1 MAQNSILRS
10 PVVEQTA
17 EFSRCLA
24 ATRNGKNLFITGKAG
39 TGKSTLLRLIRD
51 SASPKEIAV
60 VAPTGVAALNVD
72 GATIH
77 RVFGFRKDLT
87 PDLHRYRAPDYLQ
100 EIDILVIDEV
110 SMVSADLMDMMSTA
124 LQRARHSSAAFGGVQ
139 VVMIGDLF
147 QLPPVSMDEV
157 RDTYY
162 ATDFFFSSRAFEESN
177 VDTIELT
184 KVFRQK
190 DPLFVNILN
199 AIRDGSVTDAH
210 LDRLNARC
218 DPSYKHTI
226 AESPSQGASQ
236 CMTIATT
243 RSYVDEI
250 NSRMLAGIRAE
261 ARTYVADRSGEIEDK
276 AFDSIEQLRL
286 KPGAQVMML
295 VNQDDYANGTVAEVR
310 GLGDDEITVFIPEI
324 GDERQVKRY
333 RWEVLKPTRKNG
345 KIVKEVVGVFEQ
357 YPMQLAWAVTVHKS
371 QGKTFDRVVFDCK
384 RIFED
389 GQTYV
394 ALSRCRSLE
403 GLTLTQPI
411 EQRHIKVSS
420 AVRRFYR
427 SCTSQRVPIT
437 SQPTVFVG
445 LHTTGDDKY
454 RKLVEVG
461 VLRVEAGVEVL
472 KLSTLIAPGRDASM
486 AASVG
491 INASD
496 LTLCPSIEEARDI
509 LGLAMDG
516 ACVVGCHV
524 HDILA
529 LSNWPEGTVE
539 EGVYYELGKIPF
551 GEGER
556 PTALELAQQARS
568 DFDNLLPGHR
578 EQIQAAPFRFLSRTI
593 TPGSYLYGRAP
604 IDGSGA
610 FFSSEA
616 FRSLD
621 ASSQATARQGIA
633 IGMIAHGASASIA
646 QSKTILRRESISAS
660 SAEEV
665 RLRFVAKAEKDQRV
679 SFEEAR
685 FVNRLGDLFGMP
697 LENALVEKDLRT
709 KAAFRRGMKVYLS
722 GQTGKAGSS
731 CEGMSKEDVRDLC
744 ADAGL
749 VFLSGF
755 RKGDKPDALIVA
767 DLSTQGK
774 KRVNADRWKVDLFS
788 WEELL
793 QWVRERKQ
801 P

>member
-1 MAQNSILRS
+1 MTQNPTLRS

-17 EFSRCLA
+17 EFRRCLA
-24 ATRNGKNLFITGKAG
+24 ATRNGNNLFITGKAG

-51 SASPKEIAV
+51 GTGPKEIAV
-60 VAPTGVAALNVD
+60 VAPTGVAALNVE
-72 GATIH
+72 GTTIH
-77 RVFGFRKDLT
+77 RFFGFRPDLT
-87 PDLHRYRAPDYLQ
+87 ADLHRYRAPEYL
-100 EIDILVIDEV
+100 EIIDLLVIDEV
-110 SMVSADLMDMMSTA
+110 SMVRADLMDMMSKA
-124 LQRARHSSAAFGGVQ
+124 LQRARRSSAPFGGVQ

-147 QLPPVSMDEV
+147 QLPPVSSDEI

-190 DPLFVNILN
+190 DPLFVDILN
-199 AIRDGSVTDAH
+199 AIRDGSVTDDH
-210 LDRLNARC
+210 LDRLNARR
-218 DPSYKHTI
+218 DASYQHAIT
-226 AESPSQGASQ
+226 ESPSVGMSR

-250 NSRMLAGIRAE
+250 NARMLAGISSKERI
-261 ARTYVADRSGEIEDK
+261 YIADRSGEIEDK
-276 AFDSIEQLRL
+276 AFDSIEELRL

-324 GDERQVKRY
+324 GSERIVRPY
-333 RWEVLKPTRKNG
+333 LWEVLKPTRKNG
-345 KIVKEVVGVFEQ
+345 KIVKEVVGRFEQ
-357 YPMQLAWAVTVHKS
+357 FPMQLAWAVTVHKS

-394 ALSRCRSLE
+394 ALSRCTSLE

-411 EQRHIKVSS
+411 EPRHIKVSS

-427 SCTSQRVPIT
+427 SCTSRRVPIT

-445 LHTTGDDKY
+445 LHTTGADKY
-454 RKLVEVG
+454 RKLVEVA
-461 VLRVEAGVEVL
+461 VIRVEAGVEVL
-472 KLSTLIAPGRDASM
+472 KLSTLIAPGRDASE
-486 AASVG
+486 AASIG

-556 PTALELAQQARS
+556 PTAPELAEKARAN
-568 DFDNLLPGHR
+568 FDNLLPGHR
-578 EQIQAAPFRFLSRTI
+578 KQIQAAPFRFLSRTI
-593 TPGSYLYGRAP
+593 TAGSYLYTRAP
-604 IDGSGA
+604 IEGSEA
-610 FFSSEA
+610 CFTSEA
-616 FRSLD
+616 FRALD
-621 ASSQATARQGIA
+621 ASSQAIARQGIA
-633 IGMIAHGASASIA
+633 IGMVAHGASASIA
-646 QSKTILRRESISAS
+646 QAKKILRHESIAAV

-679 SFEEAR
+679 SSEEAG
-685 FVNRLGDLFGMP
+685 FVNRLGVLFGTP
-697 LENALVEKDLRT
+697 LEDTLFEKDFRIT
-709 KAAFRRGMKVYLS
+709 AAFRRGMKVYLS
-722 GQTGKAGSS
+722 GGPGKAGSP
-731 CEGMSKEDVRDLC
+731 CEGMSKDDVRNLC
-744 ADAGL
+744 GKAGL
-749 VFLSGF
+749 VFLDDF

-767 DLSTQGK
+767 DLSTQGGNRIK
-774 KRVNADRWKVDLFS
+774 ADRWKVPVMS

-793 QWVRERKQ
+793 QWARER
-801 P
+801 